1 MRTGAIGVAIGLL
14 LFSGQWITAATP
26 LAEEGVVPKPPPL
39 CAPVRINVAE
49 AIIEPFW
56 DPMRSGLPH
65 WEIADGA
72 AHGLHVRQTWASVD
86 FQWTEKPARGPAL
99 SMSRAFDM
107 ECRGFDRLI
116 IAATLPAGSVLRV
129 IATTDV
135 GERAYESGPATEVFQ
150 EHALELQ
157 GAERIHTLR
166 MEVTP
171 AEDGPAAGWFVWIGL
186 QNAALLPAYEAVW
199 DFSRFCWDA
208 HLRGASFQPQFE
220 PVYGIF
226 LSPEELS
233 AMRAEHDQAL
243 RHTGESP
250 YLQAAQ
256 SMRTLQ
262 PEQSIHQFVWSG
274 GRANHAFGRMR
285 DADRPR
291 HRGAVQAARIGLVL
305 RDADLLR
312 LAARSA
318 LSSAVSEKWDD
329 GFVADFPGSAWELRS
344 FRRSY
349 CTEEIAVILDLA
361 GEMFSELGREY
372 LMRRMAEE
380 GVGPVNYITWKF
392 DYLFH
397 GNQMA
402 FVTKGRMYACL
413 VMERVWPRVKPYTEI
428 ACRDLYDTLANVIMP
443 DGGFLE
449 PPSYF
454 GATIGITAEI
464 LFHYARTRNQTLREA
479 LPDVLH
485 RTGDYGA
492 VVASTLPD
500 ADVIPFGDSGPT
512 IRAPALLVLASVNP
526 ASVWTTLLRKHL
538 ARLEGARFSPMEQA
552 LLANIPDEGPPL
564 PSFVILPETRLAAS
578 LRAYPGGDAW
588 VKLLV
593 IGNRGAD
600 PHDHEHEDRGSFVL
614 EFAGEVFALDPGI
627 AEYDNPIHGLMK
639 QCQYHNMLVPSGVS
653 GRPQPTRPIPKD
665 ITPEGAGDAEILRL
679 RMDLSPGW
687 EAYYRR
693 WVRTWESSSPDQ
705 LTVRDEFDLAQGDGV
720 EHYWVT
726 RLPCVIEN
734 DQVRITGARGRV
746 TLDIPHDVTVRI
758 DALPG
763 PEGITY
769 NRIVFHRRAP
779 TGTLEIRAR
788 LSLRQ
793 AM

>member
-1 MRTGAIGVAIGLL
+1 MKTKRMVAAIGLM
-14 LFSGQWITAATP
+14 LFSGQWTTAAAP
-26 LAEEGVVPKPPPL
+26 IAEEGAVRKPPPL

-56 DPMRSGLPH
+56 DPMRSGLPY

-72 AHGLHVRQTWASVD
+72 AHGLQVRQTWASVD
-86 FQWTEKPARGPAL
+86 FQWAAKPVQGPAL
-99 SMSRAFDM
+99 SMARAFDM
-107 ECRGFDRLI
+107 DCRGFDRLI
-116 IAATLPAGSVLRV
+116 IAATLPARSVLRV
-129 IATTDV
+129 IATTDA
-135 GERAYESGPATEVFQ
+135 GERAYASGPVPEIFQ

-157 GAERIHTLR
+157 GAERIHALS
-166 MEVTP
+166 MDVTP

-186 QNAALLPAYEAVW
+186 QNMALLPAYEAAW
-199 DFSRFCWDA
+199 DFSQFCWDA
-208 HLRGASFQPQFE
+208 HLRDVSFQPQFQ

-233 AMRAEHDQAL
+233 AMRAEHEQAL
-243 RHTGESP
+243 RDTGESP
-250 YLQAAQ
+250 FLQAAE
-256 SMRTLQ
+256 SLRSLQ
-262 PEQSIHQFVWSG
+262 PEQSIHQFVWSS
-274 GRANHAFGRMR
+274 GRTNQTFGRIR

-291 HRGAVQAARIGLVL
+291 HRGGAQAARLGLVL

-329 GFVADFPGSAWELRS
+329 GFPANFPGSAWELRS

-380 GVGPVNYITWKF
+380 GIGPVNYITWKF

-413 VMERVWPRVKPYTEI
+413 VMERVWPRVKPHTEI
-428 ACRDLYDTLANVIMP
+428 AYRDLYDTLANVIMP

-454 GATIGITAEI
+454 GATIGNTAEI
-464 LFHYARTRNQTLREA
+464 LHHYARTRDKTLKEA
-479 LPDVLH
+479 LPDVLR
-485 RTGDYGA
+485 RTADYGA

-512 IRAPALLVLASVNP
+512 MRTTALLVLASVNP
-526 ASVWTTLLRKHL
+526 ESVWTAIFRKHL

-552 LLANIPDEGPPL
+552 LLATIPETGPPL
-564 PSFVILPETRLAAS
+564 PSFVILPETGLAAS

-627 AEYDNPIHGLMK
+627 AEYSDPIHGLMK
-639 QCQYHNMLVPSGVS
+639 QCQYHNMLVPVGVS
-653 GRPQPTRPIPKD
+653 GRPRPTQPITAD
-665 ITPEGAGDAEILRL
+665 ITPEGAGDAETFRL
-679 RMDLSPGW
+679 RMDLTPGW

-693 WVRTWESSSPDQ
+693 WARTWESPAPDQ
-705 LTVRDEFDLAQGDGV
+705 LTIRDEFDLAQGDGV
-720 EHYWVT
+720 DHYWIT

-746 TLDIPHDVTVRI
+746 TLDVPADATARI
-758 DALPG
+758 DILPG
-763 PEGITY
+763 PEGAPY
-769 NRIVFHRRAP
+769 NRIAFHRRAP
-779 TGTLEIRAR
+779 AGTLELRAR

-793 AM
+793 GI